1 MLPAAG
7 RAPLGLACPSLA
19 SASVDVILEGHSE
32 HEWSGDSQLPRT
44 LHPTCSAHSGLSYAW
59 PSAWPTGWRG
69 GGEAARP
76 QAGPSLMAE
85 AGQGWGERAVG
96 WPPESQTS
104 VPPRPQKLSPGVRR
118 AGSRSACPPLSPR
131 HRLPGLGPQEDAACG
146 LRGAAQHRA
155 EARPAAAACL
165 RPHPRRSVRGLGE
178 VPVRATGSS
187 RPSRGAPSPPRHSVA
202 SSLTS

>member
-19 SASVDVILEGHSE
+19 SASVDVVLEGHSE
-32 HEWSGDSQLPRT
+32 HEWSGDSQLLRT

-96 WPPESQTS
+96 WPPESRTS
-104 VPPRPQKLSPGVRR
+104 VPPRLQKLSPGVRR
-118 AGSRSACPPLSPR
+118 AGGRSACPR
-131 HRLPGLGPQEDAACG
+131 CLPGTGFLDWVPKKMQRVGCVELLNTVQRRVQPRLHVFGHIHEGQCVGLGRRPSTPRAPHGPPEGPPCPP
-146 LRGAAQHRA
+146 AAQ
-155 EARPAAAACL
+155 
-165 RPHPRRSVRGLGE
+165 
-178 VPVRATGSS
+178 
-187 RPSRGAPSPPRHSVA
+187 SPPP
-202 SSLTS
+202 